1 MELLTT
7 DLERAGR
14 FYSGLFGWSS
24 TPGQVDQRYL
34 ECSTAAG
41 AVAGILEKVPDDE
54 PMADVWTVYLLTRDL
69 EQSLAGAEDAGA
81 EIVVPATGS
90 GDLGRL
96 AGVIGPAG
104 AYVGLWEPGTFAGT
118 EGIGTPGSLAWGE
131 LWTRAFDAAMTFYHE
146 AFGWP
151 VVLHEDGTHRP
162 RYATHGA
169 GHHAAVGILDA
180 TDLLGPDD
188 PSHWVVYFAVS
199 DLDDATTRVKELGGT
214 VIGEPID
221 TMVGRAAVCLDDQG
235 AAFRLAEYAE
245 GSS

>member
-14 FYSGLFGWSS
+14 FYSSLLGWS
-24 TPGQVDQRYL
+24 TARGQIDPRYL

-54 PMADVWTVYLLTRDL
+54 PMADVWTVYLRTTNL
-69 EQSLAGAEDAGA
+69 EQSLLAAENAGAEV
-81 EIVVPATGS
+81 VVPATVS

-104 AYVGLWEPGTFAGT
+104 AYVGLWEPGTFEGT

-131 LWTRAFDAAMTFYHE
+131 LWTRAFDAAMTFYDQ
-146 AFGWP
+146 AFDWP

-169 GHHAAVGILDA
+169 GHDAAVGILDA
-180 TDLLGPDD
+180 ADLLGPHD

-199 DLDDATTRVKELGGT
+199 DLDASRARVSELGGT

-221 TMVGRAAVCLDDQG
+221 TMVGRAAVCRDDQG
-235 AAFRLAEYAE
+235 ASFRLAEYA
-245 GSS
+245 